1 MPDHAKQIQNVPI
14 RKIYIEPTSEC
25 NLLCKMCSR
34 NAWFGERTG
43 HMTWQTFERVLFAVR
58 ESPTVDTLF
67 FGGVAEPFSHP
78 RLFDMLR
85 AAKATGRRVELITNG
100 AFLNRD
106 VIQELFQLELDML
119 WVSLDGGDAETHQN
133 IRPDSDYKKVTD
145 QLLQFSL
152 ARIRGG
158 YQTKL
163 GLAFVA
169 MKSNIHQLPKVIELA
184 NLLHAAELKVT
195 NVLPYSKEM
204 ADEILY
210 RKRLYDMCYNE
221 KLMDAQSDQ
230 CPVVQLPI
238 MDFDQE
244 EVSKTIPE
252 IFKYARLLQIGDNQ
266 IIRQGDRCKFVEAGA
281 TFVRWDGELSPC
293 LSLLHNHIEY
303 LPETERKIAHCS
315 FGNVNQRSIME
326 IWTSQNYAEF
336 RERIRTFAFPHC
348 TICGH
353 CTYMEGNH
361 EDCVGNPFPT
371 CGGCLWAEG
380 LIQCP

>member
-1 MPDHAKQIQNVPI
+1 MPDQPKPI
-14 RKIYIEPTSEC
+14 NKIYIEPTSEC

-34 NAWFGERTG
+34 NAWFGEETG
-43 HMTWQTFERVLFAVR
+43 HMSWQTFERVLFAAR
-58 ESPTVDTLF
+58 EMPTVGTLF

-78 RLFDMLR
+78 ELFKMLR
-85 AAKATGRRVELITNG
+85 AAKSTGKRVELITNG

-106 VIQELFQLELDML
+106 VIHDLFELKLDML
-119 WVSLDGGDAETHQN
+119 WVSLDGSDAEIYEG
-133 IRPDSDYKKVTD
+133 IRPDSDYEKVTD

-163 GLAFVA
+163 GIAFVA
-169 MKSNIHQLPKVIELA
+169 MKSNIHQLPQVIELA

-204 ADEILY
+204 SDEILY

-221 KLMDAQSDQ
+221 KLMDSETEQ

-238 MDFDQE
+238 MDFDQA
-244 EVSKTIPE
+244 EVSGAIAE
-252 IFKYARLLQIGDNQ
+252 ILKQARLLQIGENN
-266 IIRQGDRCKFVEAGA
+266 IARRGDHCKFVEAGA
-281 TFVRWDGELSPC
+281 LFVRWDGEVSPC

-303 LPETERKIAHCS
+303 LPETERKISHCS
-315 FGNVNQRSIME
+315 FGNVNKTPLIE
-326 IWTSQNYAEF
+326 IWNSKPYEEF
-336 RERIRTFAFPHC
+336 RKRIMDFSFPHC

-353 CTYMEGNH
+353 CSYMEENK

>member
-1 MPDHAKQIQNVPI
+1 MPDHTEPI

-34 NAWFGERTG
+34 NAWFDEQAG
-43 HMTWQTFERVLFAVR
+43 HMAWQTFERVLFAARQNPSV
-58 ESPTVDTLF
+58 ETLF

-78 RLFDMLR
+78 DLFKMLR
-85 AAKATGRRVELITNG
+85 TAKATGKRVELITNG
-100 AFLNRD
+100 AFLNRE
-106 VIQELFQLELDML
+106 IIHQLFELKLDML
-119 WVSLDGGDAETHQN
+119 WVSLDGADAEIYEG

-158 YQTKL
+158 YHTKL

-169 MKSNIHQLPKVIELA
+169 MKSNIHQLPQVIELA

-221 KLMDAQSDQ
+221 KLMDSETEQ

-238 MDFDQE
+238 MDFDQP
-244 EVSKTIPE
+244 EVSGTIAE
-252 IFKYARLLQIGDNQ
+252 ILKQARLLQIGENNVA
-266 IIRQGDRCKFVEAGA
+266 RRGDHCKFVDSKAL
-281 TFVRWDGELSPC
+281 FVRWDGEVSPC

-303 LPETERKIAHCS
+303 LPETERKINHCS
-315 FGNVNQRSIME
+315 FGNINENSLAD
-326 IWTSQNYAEF
+326 IWASQPYLEF
-336 RERIRTFAFPHC
+336 RGRLQEFSFPHC

-353 CTYMEGNH
+353 CAYMEENK

>member
-1 MPDHAKQIQNVPI
+1 MPDQMNLVH
-14 RKIYIEPTSEC
+14 KIYIEPTSEC

-34 NAWFGERTG
+34 NAWFGEETG
-43 HMTWQTFERVLFAVR
+43 HMSWQTFERVLFAAR
-58 ESPTVDTLF
+58 ETPTAKTLF

-78 RLFDMLR
+78 ELFRMLR
-85 AAKATGRRVELITNG
+85 AAKDTGLRVELITNG
-100 AFLNRD
+100 AFLNREIIHD
-106 VIQELFQLELDML
+106 LFELKLDML
-119 WVSLDGGDAETHQN
+119 WVSLDGADAEIYED

-163 GLAFVA
+163 GIAFVA
-169 MKSNIHQLPKVIELA
+169 MKSNIHQLPQVIELA

-204 ADEILY
+204 SDEILY

-221 KLMDAQSDQ
+221 KLMGAETEQ

-238 MDFDQE
+238 MDFDQA
-244 EVSKTIPE
+244 EVSAAIADILKQ
-252 IFKYARLLQIGDNQ
+252 ARLLQIGENS
-266 IIRQGDRCKFVEAGA
+266 IERRGDHCKFVEAGA
-281 TFVRWDGELSPC
+281 LFIRWDGEVSPC

-303 LPETERKIAHCS
+303 LPETERKISHCS
-315 FGNVNQRSIME
+315 FGNVNKTPLID
-326 IWTSQNYAEF
+326 IWNSQSYTEF
-336 RERIRTFAFPHC
+336 RTRISDFSFPHC

-353 CTYMEGNH
+353 CAYMEENK

>member
-1 MPDHAKQIQNVPI
+1 MLDRNEEI

-34 NAWFGERTG
+34 NAWFDEQTG
-43 HMTWQTFERVLFAVR
+43 HMTWQTFEQVLFAV
-58 ESPTVDTLF
+58 EQSPSIETLF

-78 RLFDMLR
+78 DLFKMLR

-106 VIQELFQLELDML
+106 VIHELFELKLDML
-119 WVSLDGGDAETHQN
+119 WVSLDGADAETYEG

-204 ADEILY
+204 SDEILY
-210 RKRLYDMCYNE
+210 RKRLYDMCYND
-221 KLMDAQSDQ
+221 KLMDSETEQ

-238 MDFDQE
+238 MDFDQP
-244 EVSKTIPE
+244 EVSDTIAE
-252 IFKYARLLQIGDNQ
+252 ILKQARLLQIGENNVV
-266 IIRQGDRCKFVEAGA
+266 RRGDYCKFVDAQA
-281 TFVRWDGELSPC
+281 LFVRWDGEVSPC
-293 LSLLHNHIEY
+293 LSLLHNHTEY
-303 LPETERKIAHCS
+303 LPETERKIFHCS
-315 FGNVNQRSIME
+315 FGNINDRSLAE
-326 IWTSQNYAEF
+326 IWASMPYVEF
-336 RERIRTFAFPHC
+336 RERLLGFTFPHC
-348 TICGH
+348 TICGN
-353 CTYMEGNH
+353 CAYMEENK